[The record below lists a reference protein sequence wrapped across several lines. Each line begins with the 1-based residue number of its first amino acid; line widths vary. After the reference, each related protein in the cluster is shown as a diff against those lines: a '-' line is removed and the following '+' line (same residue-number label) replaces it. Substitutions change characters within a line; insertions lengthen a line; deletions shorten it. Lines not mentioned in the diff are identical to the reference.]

1 MEQCLRLTGRIVEVK
16 NEVAFGIVE
25 GFHIVT
31 GKVKQDASVAP
42 LDRLC
47 DDLPNE
53 CRLTRAGCPGEH
65 DMALLEPIRERE
77 RRDLIWHYD
86 TRCFAISER
95 KGFDLRK
102 GHVGESFF
110 SAFPY
115 SVHIVPIEHHFENV
129 I

>member
-1 MEQCLRLTGRIVEVK
+1 MRISDWSSDVCSSDLVQ

-42 LDRLC
+42 PDRLC

-86 TRCFAISER
+86 PRCFAISER
-95 KGFDLRK
+95 KCFDQIGR
-102 GHVGESFF
+102 
-110 SAFPY
+110 A
-115 SVHIVPIEHHFENV
+115 SVRERVCQYVSISWVAGTLKKKI
-129 I
+129 